1 MRSKKTSAGEFG
13 GGHIGEIEFV
23 FNAKNV
29 CKECYFVWDGQR
41 IARREAGA
49 WTTIAP
55 GFEVEEQPVG
65 DDDTEIIVRFNGKHL
80 N

>member
-41 IARREAGA
+41 IARRLNKTWVSLVRGFTVDEVGDHDE
-49 WTTIAP
+49 TTI
-55 GFEVEEQPVG
+55 V
-65 DDDTEIIVRFNGKHL
+65 TFNGKHL